1 MSVNLKIISHLFFVR
16 TRFVLT
22 VFLFGH
28 AILASSQ
35 ESKPKIHSAN
45 KAALY
50 SALLPGAGQA
60 YNKKYW
66 KIPVVYAGFG
76 TLIYFIHSNNTEYVK
91 FRDAYSFKASASPD
105 STLYNVY
112 ADKYPLSSLLEGRDY
127 YRRNR
132 DLTYILTSV
141 WYILN
146 VVDAAVD
153 AHLFD
158 YDISDNLSLQWKP
171 EFYTPS
177 RHKPAV
183 LQLSLNLQFK

>member
-1 MSVNLKIISHLFFVR
+1 MPIDLNTKNRRLLLPIRVLFVIFLVNCSLQSI
-16 TRFVLT
+16 
-22 VFLFGH
+22 
-28 AILASSQ
+28 SQ
-35 ESKPKIHSAN
+35 ETKAVIHSAN
-45 KAALY
+45 KASLY
-50 SALLPGAGQA
+50 SAILPGAGQA

-66 KIPVVYAGFG
+66 KIPVIYAGFG

-105 STLYNVY
+105 STLYNDY
-112 ADKYPLSSLLEGRDY
+112 ADKYPLASLLEGRDY

-141 WYILN
+141 WYVLN

-158 YDISDNLSLQWKP
+158 YDISDNLSMQWQP
-171 EFYTPS
+171 EIYSIRGSQRP
-177 RHKPAV
+177 V
-183 LQLSLNLQFK
+183 LQLSLSFQFK